1 MIRFWRFGVCIQV
14 SIFYLAVITIVS
26 FLDQTGIAIWGF
38 LSSLIHELGHIIVLY
53 MVGGNSKLLSFE
65 LTGIRMTI
73 KQSLSI
79 WKEAIILSAGCIV
92 NFLCCIL
99 CMKFGL
105 LNGAT
110 VNFCIGA
117 FNLLPGKALD
127 GGRLLT
133 LILNAFMSLEKADR
147 LSLGVSIFTS
157 VILIIFGFKIF
168 FVSYNPTMLATGIFL
183 LLSSRQYY

>member
-38 LSSLIHELGHIIVLY
+38 LSSLIHEMGHIAALY
-53 MVGGNSKLLSFE
+53 LVGGGVKLLSFE

-73 KQSLSI
+73 KQSLSL
-79 WKEAIILSAGCIV
+79 WKEAVVLSAGCVV

-99 CMKFGL
+99 CMRFGL
-105 LNGAT
+105 LSGAT
-110 VNFCIGA
+110 VNLCIGA
-117 FNLLPGKALD
+117 FNLLPSKALD

-133 LILNAFMSLEKADR
+133 LILNSFMSLEKADR
-147 LSLGVSIFTS
+147 FSFGFSVFTS
-157 VILIIFGFKIF
+157 AILIIFGLKIF
-168 FVSYNPTMLATGIFL
+168 FVSYNPTLLATGIFL
-183 LLSSRQYY
+183 LFSSRQYS

>member
-1 MIRFWRFGVCIQV
+1 MIRFWRFGVCVQV
-14 SIFYLAVITIVS
+14 SIFYLAVITLVS

-38 LSSLIHELGHIIVLY
+38 LSSLIHELGHIVVLY
-53 MVGGNSKLLSFE
+53 LVGGSAKLLSFE

-79 WKEAIILSAGCIV
+79 WQEAVVLSAGCIV

-105 LNGAT
+105 LSGAT
-110 VNFCIGA
+110 VNLCIGA

-133 LILNAFMSLEKADR
+133 LVLNSFMSLEKADR
-147 LSLGVSIFTS
+147 FSLGFSILTS
-157 VILIIFGFKIF
+157 TALIVFGFKIF
-168 FVSYNPTMLATGIFL
+168 FVSYNPTLLATGIFL
-183 LLSSRQYY
+183 LLSSRL